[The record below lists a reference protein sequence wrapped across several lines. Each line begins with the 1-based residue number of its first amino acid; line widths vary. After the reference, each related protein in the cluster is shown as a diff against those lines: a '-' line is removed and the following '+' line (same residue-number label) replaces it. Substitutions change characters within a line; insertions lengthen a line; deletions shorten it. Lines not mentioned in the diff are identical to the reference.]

1 MRGGDTAFPQNP
13 PALFHQDTAVGPR
26 VSITGTQAFKYL
38 TYLFKE
44 RGVDSQLCAV
54 GVWEVTSVP

>member
-1 MRGGDTAFPQNP
+1 M
-13 PALFHQDTAVGPR
+13 GPC

-44 RGVDSQLCAV
+44 RGVDSQLCVA
-54 GVWEVTSVP
+54 GVWEGHLNNGPLVP